1 MVADSV
7 NDYHI
12 NVFWSDR
19 DGQYVADIP
28 DLVHCSAFGA
38 TPEEALAEVLIAKRA
53 WLEAATEAGKA
64 LPRPQYRG
72 MFQHLAPD
80 QHGDMAIAG
89 RRLRVYTILGEYEMG
104 MSAEAIAENA
114 EIPIAAVYEALAY
127 AAEHPDEME
136 AISRADDEVDRRLT
150 ARLPEHLRRM
160 AEETRVRDE
169 KDRKELIRK
178 VKEAR
183 RSTPVP

>member
-1 MVADSV
+1 MADSGK
-7 NDYHI
+7 DYHI
-12 NVFWSDR
+12 NVFWSDG

-28 DLVHCSAFGA
+28 DLVHCSSFGA

-72 MFQHLAPD
+72 AFQCLAPKSS
-80 QHGDMAIAG
+80 GDLAIAG
-89 RRLRVYTILGEYEMG
+89 RGLRVYTILGEYEMG

-114 EIPIAAVYEALAY
+114 EIPLAAVYEALVY
-127 AAEHPDEME
+127 AAEHPEEME
-136 AISRADDEVDRRLT
+136 AITRADDEVDRRLT
-150 ARLPEHLRRM
+150 ARLPEHLRQM

-169 KDRKELIRK
+169 KDRKELVRK
-178 VKEAR
+178 VKKGEEG
-183 RSTPVP
+183 SS